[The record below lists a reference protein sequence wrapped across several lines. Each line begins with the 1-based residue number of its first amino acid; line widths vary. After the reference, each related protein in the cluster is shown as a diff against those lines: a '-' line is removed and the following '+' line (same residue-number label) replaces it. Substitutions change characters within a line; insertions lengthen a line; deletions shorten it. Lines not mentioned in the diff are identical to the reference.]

1 MMARRRNSFLGKT
14 APLMMA
20 AIAMLAV
27 LAAALAPAL
36 APAPAHAIT
45 PEERLNDPKLEERA
59 RNLSLELRC
68 LVCQNQSI
76 DDSDAPFAQDLRRL
90 IRRDIAAGKSD
101 ADIKDFL
108 RQRYGDYVLL
118 SPPLTGSTYMLWI
131 TPFAVLA
138 LGVGMVAWQRRN
150 RNPDPIAD
158 ANTASNTT
166 SGQSSADEDHNS
178 HGGAS

>member
-1 MMARRRNSFLGKT
+1 MIARMIKSIQVL
-14 APLMMA
+14 
-20 AIAMLAV
+20 V
-27 LAAALAPAL
+27 LALVIIAPSTGASL
-36 APAPAHAIT
+36 AIT

-101 ADIKDFL
+101 GEIKDFL

-118 SPPLTGSTYMLWI
+118 SPPLTESTYLLWI
-131 TPFAVLA
+131 TPFAILA
-138 LGVGMVAWQRRN
+138 LGVGVVALNRRN
-150 RNPDPIAD
+150 RKMPLDAEPD
-158 ANTASNTT
+158 
-166 SGQSSADEDHNS
+166 S
-178 HGGAS
+178 HGDQS

>member
-14 APLMMA
+14 APLIAPLMMA
-20 AIAMLAV
+20 VMGMALLAV
-27 LAAALAPAL
+27 MASALT
-36 APAPAHAIT
+36 PAPAHAIT
-45 PEERLNDPKLEERA
+45 PEERLKDPKLEERA

-118 SPPLTGSTYMLWI
+118 NPPLTGSTYMLWI
-131 TPFAVLA
+131 TPFAILA
-138 LGVGMVAWQRRN
+138 LGVGIVAWQRRN
-150 RNPDPIAD
+150 R
-158 ANTASNTT
+158 
-166 SGQSSADEDHNS
+166 

>member
-14 APLMMA
+14 APLMATMMMA
-20 AIAMLAV
+20 VMGMALLAV
-27 LAAALAPAL
+27 MASALT
-36 APAPAHAIT
+36 PAPAHAIT

-131 TPFAVLA
+131 TPFAILA
-138 LGVGMVAWQRRN
+138 LGVGIVAWQRRN
-150 RNPDPIAD
+150 R
-158 ANTASNTT
+158 
-166 SGQSSADEDHNS
+166 

>member
-1 MMARRRNSFLGKT
+1 MIARIIKSIQVL
-14 APLMMA
+14 
-20 AIAMLAV
+20 V
-27 LAAALAPAL
+27 LALVIIAPSTGASL
-36 APAPAHAIT
+36 AIT

-101 ADIKDFL
+101 GEIKDFL

-118 SPPLTGSTYMLWI
+118 SPPLTESTYLLWI
-131 TPFAVLA
+131 TPFAILA
-138 LGVGMVAWQRRN
+138 LGVGVVALNRRN
-150 RNPDPIAD
+150 RKMPSDAEPD
-158 ANTASNTT
+158 
-166 SGQSSADEDHNS
+166 S
-178 HGGAS
+178 HGDQS